1 MRLFIHF
8 EIGLNA
14 LIWDLCRIIFAMCS
28 AHFYLRAWIHRAKFV
43 LRELLLRIIYVFL
56 NKNFSRNNNFSVSCC
71 IIILSLITLT
81 QNTILRQRHQVE
93 FNTSHI
99 NTRIASVNVGKFYR
113 IFTFRFSFWALF
125 DMQQMNFIWKYV
137 FLIIPDSH
145 SKLTSQRVTKVLFL
159 LWKFTV
165 V

>member
-1 MRLFIHF
+1 M
-8 EIGLNA
+8 LNNFCHVLSPFSLA
-14 LIWDLCRIIFAMCS
+14 CMNPW
-28 AHFYLRAWIHRAKFV
+28 AKFV
-43 LRELLLRIIYVFL
+43 LRKLLLRIIYVFL
-56 NKNFSRNNNFSVSCC
+56 NKNFSRNDNFYVCCC

-81 QNTILRQRHQVE
+81 QNTILRQQHQVE

-145 SKLTSQRVTKVLFL
+145 SKFTSQRVTKVLFL